1 MKWEL
6 KIITMKKHLLT
17 TALLIFVVL
26 QGYAQRFDYE
36 NTSKIFFG
44 LNIGSVWHTSDV
56 ENAKERFPLGAGFV
70 FGGSMNQ
77 NYGNA
82 ISFDIRFRYLGGT
95 WYGKDSDTTSAIQNN
110 YAVQPLYDTL
120 GYTVQNFRAAQ
131 HRFAL
136 ELSMHANRFKERTG
150 FDPYIFGG
158 IGFTASTTK
167 GDLLKSTGGV
177 DEQGIYPYDQT
188 QNGSIIDE
196 KYETLLDINKAGDA
210 YTKDAFDVKVLPSLG
225 VGIGYYFNNRFSM
238 GIEHKTTF
246 VMDDYFDGTTVNQD
260 GQQSDLFKNDLY
272 HYTSIYFKWYLRG
285 SKNTYTHPVDNPPID
300 PQPQN
305 PDIDPVRRDKPIV
318 DFSNPQDTPH
328 RTNAPTFDLRANVRN
343 VSSADYITF
352 TQNQNRSTSF
362 NFNPQSN
369 VFQANARLV
378 PGLNTFFIKGE
389 NQFGKARDL
398 VEIYYDVEVR
408 ENPPI
413 VKITNPSANPYIINQ
428 LTYNLK
434 ADIRNIKAR
443 NQITVTFNGQ
453 NVSNFNFSETGSN
466 NFSIPLNLR
475 GGTNTIRIEAR
486 NNFGMDS
493 DETVII
499 YERENIGNTGFPP
512 VVNILIPNA
521 NPYMTSQLNENI
533 VAKVENIIAKQNIEV
548 RINGLQTSS
557 FSFNNTNGRVQFNAG
572 LNAGTN
578 TIRISA
584 NNEFGNTFDE
594 TQIIYRRGE
603 QGNNLPPIV
612 DILTPST
619 SPYTTVQ
626 SYENITASINNI
638 ESKQQVEVRVN
649 GVLTNNY
656 AFNRLQNSTT
666 HQVQFNAVLNLGSNT
681 IRISASNNFGNDF
694 DETQIIYRKKV
705 ESTPPTVQIITP
717 NVNPFTTNQASETI
731 VANTNF
737 VTTKQQVGVLVNGV
751 QTNNFTFYNGIIQLT
766 AGLNAGSNTI
776 RISVNNTFGNDFDE
790 TQIIYRKKVE
800 STPPTVQIITPN
812 VNPITTNQ
820 ASETVVANT
829 NFITT
834 KQQVGVLVNGVQT
847 NNFTFY
853 NGTIQLTAGLNVG
866 TNTIRIS
873 VNNTFGNDFDETT
886 IIYKKKENSTP
897 PTVLII
903 TPNVNPITT
912 NQTSETIVANTN
924 FVTTKQQVEV
934 RVNGVQ
940 TNNFTFY
947 NGTIQLTAGLNAGSN
962 TIRISVNNPFGNDF
976 DETQIIFSNGGTQT
990 GKIPTVDILTPS
1002 VNPFTTTQISENI
1015 VARVDNINNVQ
1026 QIEVLINGV
1035 STNSFILEAAT
1046 SNVLF
1051 SAGLNPG
1058 TNTVRVLATNN
1069 YGNAFDETTI
1079 IYRKKADPKPPVVTF
1094 MSPSAGQKSVILA
1107 EFKMIAQVEN
1117 ITSKNDVEVF
1127 FNGTVVNPNDYNFN
1141 TQLKT
1146 VNYLSNLKFGINNF
1160 IVKATNADGNHQA
1173 TRKIER
1179 GRKIIEEAEP
1189 CIKPV
1194 MRNTAPK
1201 NEFTKLVK
1209 NQFTVRG
1216 YLENINKYNQIE
1228 VFINGSKM
1236 DGYTFNETSKSFTH
1250 PIKLYEAKSVYLI
1263 KLTNECGTTEKQ
1275 FIFMYE
1281 SVEICGV
1288 DIEMI
1293 NASSEF
1299 CLITPTGTVL
1309 SGDLISNKN
1318 FNYKGKASSL
1328 YFKANKNGKAIV
1340 NGKTYNLVNG
1350 NYYHFAG
1357 IITVDISKNKSGS
1370 NGKWNVCVESVRTP
1384 LSGKGSTKPQ
1394 NPCAKPE
1401 ITKPEIVKPRPNV
1414 REKPETGKPNFEK
1427 PNTRSKPNTR
1437 QKPTINTEGSEGGAT
1452 TPNTENNKIV
1462 VPRRRGAI

>member
-1 MKWEL
+1 
-6 KIITMKKHLLT
+6 MKKILLT
-17 TALLIFVVL
+17 SALLIFVL
-26 QGYAQRFDYE
+26 FQGYAQRFDYE

-56 ENAKERFPLGAGFV
+56 ENAKNRFPLGAGLV
-70 FGGSMNQ
+70 FGGSINQ

-82 ISFDIRFRYLGGT
+82 VSFDIRFRYLGGT
-95 WYGKDSDTTSAIQNN
+95 WYGKDSDTTSTIQNN
-110 YAVQPLYDTL
+110 YAVKPLYDTL

-260 GQQSDLFKNDLY
+260 GQSSKLFENDLY

-285 SKNTYTHPVDNPPID
+285 SKNTYTNPRGDTPVD

-318 DFSNPQDTPH
+318 DFSNPQNTPH
-328 RTNAPTFDLRANVRN
+328 RTNVPTFDLRANVRN
-343 VSSADYITF
+343 VSSADWITF

-369 VFQANARLV
+369 VFQANVRLV

-521 NPYMTSQLNENI
+521 NPYTTSQLNENI

-548 RINGLQTSS
+548 RINGVQTSS

-584 NNEFGNTFDE
+584 NNEFGNAFDE

-612 DILTPST
+612 DIITPSS

-626 SYENITASINNI
+626 AFENITASINNI

-705 ESTPPTVQIITP
+705 ESTPPTVQIVTPNVNPFTTNQASETVIANTNFITTKQQVEVRVNGVQTNNFTFYNGTKQVQLTAGLNVGTNTIRISVNNTFGNDFDETQIIYRKKVESTPPTVLIITP

-751 QTNNFTFYNGIIQLT
+751 QTNNFTFYNG
-766 AGLNAGSNTI
+766 
-776 RISVNNTFGNDFDE
+776 
-790 TQIIYRKKVE
+790 
-800 STPPTVQIITPN
+800 
-812 VNPITTNQ
+812 
-820 ASETVVANT
+820 
-829 NFITT
+829 
-834 KQQVGVLVNGVQT
+834 
-847 NNFTFY
+847 
-853 NGTIQLTAGLNVG
+853 
-866 TNTIRIS
+866 
-873 VNNTFGNDFDETT
+873 
-886 IIYKKKENSTP
+886 
-897 PTVLII
+897 
-903 TPNVNPITT
+903 
-912 NQTSETIVANTN
+912 
-924 FVTTKQQVEV
+924 
-934 RVNGVQ
+934 
-940 TNNFTFY
+940 
-947 NGTIQLTAGLNAGSN
+947 TIQLTAGLNAGSN

-976 DETQIIFSNGGTQT
+976 DETQIIYSNGGTQT

-1015 VARVDNINNVQ
+1015 VAHVDNINSVQ

-1035 STNSFILEAAT
+1035 STNSFILEAVT

-1069 YGNAFDETTI
+1069 YGNAFDETII

-1117 ITSKNDVEVF
+1117 ISSKNDVEVF

-1146 VNYLSNLKFGINNF
+1146 VNYLSNLKFGINTF
-1160 IVKATNADGNHQA
+1160 IVKATNTDGNHQA
-1173 TRKIER
+1173 TGKIER

-1209 NQFTVRG
+1209 NQFIVRG

-1250 PIKLYEAKSVYLI
+1250 PIKLYEAKSIYLI

-1309 SGDLISNKN
+1309 SGDLISNQN
-1318 FNYKGKASSL
+1318 FSYKGKASSL